1 MLDRDDLE
9 LYDVPVA
16 VEVVARLRGQVRFDT
31 VEDLV
36 AQMGR
41 DVERTRELVAKHAA
55 QAEPEAWFLAH
66 GLPYF
71 VAAERAAARAGLR
84 PRRLVPLLVV
94 LLLVAAAAGGLL
106 GWVSDQYSAVPA
118 IWLSLTVLGLLGYG
132 ATALHAGP
140 IVGFAMSR
148 TLGSVRVLLPM
159 VSRALPLLLVFVTFL
174 FINAEAWEMTT
185 NLPFGLLW
193 VTVLLMLGLAVLFQ
207 LVRLPEEVDRVD
219 DAVDQAFVIRA
230 CAGTPLE
237 QAAHDL
243 VADPGR
249 DPAAHAQVTGFERW
263 NLILVLLV
271 IQTVQVLLLS
281 VAVFAFF
288 LLFGSLVMQTD
299 TQLSWTG
306 LEPDELRN
314 APVVSNLSVELVQV
328 SVFLAAFSGLYFA
341 VAVMTDETYKE
352 QFFKKEVLQELERA
366 VGVRAGYL
374 ALQDATTGAGS
385 DEAPDAGR

>member
-1 MLDRDDLE
+1 M
-9 LYDVPVA
+9 
-16 VEVVARLRGQVRFDT
+16 
-31 VEDLV
+31 
-36 AQMGR
+36 
-41 DVERTRELVAKHAA
+41 TRRS
-55 QAEPEAWFLAH
+55 EPEAWFLAH

-132 ATALHAGP
+132 ATALHA
-140 IVGFAMSR
+140 
-148 TLGSVRVLLPM
+148 
-159 VSRALPLLLVFVTFL
+159 RADPRLRAVQDARQRAVP
-174 FINAEAWEMTT
+174 AAH
-185 NLPFGLLW
+185 
-193 VTVLLMLGLAVLFQ
+193 GLAGAAAAAG
-207 LVRLPEEVDRVD
+207 VRDVPVHQRRGVGDDDRPPVRA
-219 DAVDQAFVIRA
+219 AVAHGPAHARPGRAVPAGPARQRRSTGSTTRSTTAFVVRA
-230 CAGTPLE
+230 CAGHALE
-237 QAAHDL
+237 QAARDL
-243 VADPGR
+243 AADPGR

-314 APVVSNLSVELVQV
+314 APVVTNV
-328 SVFLAAFSGLYFA
+328 SVSLMKVSLFLRPSRGSTSRSRRSPTTRTA
-341 VAVMTDETYKE
+341 VSSSRWSSRSSSEPSACARSTWPSRDDSRRVCLRTVDRPVWGTRG
-352 QFFKKEVLQELERA
+352 RA
-366 VGVRAGYL
+366 PGGQSASRSCSTRP
-374 ALQDATTGAGS
+374 ATCRPPPGRRSRPRRCHRSSRRGS
-385 DEAPDAGR
+385 